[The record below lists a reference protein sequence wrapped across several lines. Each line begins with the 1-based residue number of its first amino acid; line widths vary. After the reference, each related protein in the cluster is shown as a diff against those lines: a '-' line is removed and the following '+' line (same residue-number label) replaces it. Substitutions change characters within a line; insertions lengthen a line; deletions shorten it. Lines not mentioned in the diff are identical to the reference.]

1 MAPGRVSAG
10 ASFRTLAREEIE
22 PYIAL
27 LESEGFTPEI
37 DQGTWI
43 GAFVDGRLAGWVRIF
58 QEGPD
63 WMLEDVFVLPEH
75 RRGGLASALLDR
87 AQTDLPA
94 LWLICDDEM
103 IGFYQARGYELMTK
117 DDFPEALAT
126 LYRAKA
132 EWPTGTDH
140 NHNALRWSRS

>member
-1 MAPGRVSAG
+1 MSAG
-10 ASFRTLAREEIE
+10 VTFRTLERAEIE
-22 PYIAL
+22 PHIAL

-43 GAFVDGRLAGWVRIF
+43 GAFVGERLAGWVRIF

-63 WMLEDVFVLPEH
+63 WMLEDVYVFPEH
-75 RRGGLASALLDR
+75 RRGGLATALLDR
-87 AQTDLPA
+87 AQAEIPA

-103 IGFYQARGYELMTK
+103 IGFYQARGYELMPK
-117 DDFPEALAT
+117 DAFPAALASF
-126 LYRAKA
+126 YRAKA

-140 NHNALRWSRS
+140 NHNALRWSRR

>member
-1 MAPGRVSAG
+1 MARHVEL
-10 ASFRTLAREEIE
+10 RTLERHEIE
-22 PYIAL
+22 PHIAL

-43 GAFVDGRLAGWVRIF
+43 GALVDGALAGWVRIF
-58 QEGPD
+58 ELGGS
-63 WMLEDVFVLPEH
+63 WMLEDVYVLPEH
-75 RRGGLASALLDR
+75 RHCGLASRLLGR
-87 AQTDLPA
+87 AREGLPN

-103 IGFYQARGYELMTK
+103 IGFYEQRGYELMPK
-117 DDFPEALAT
+117 AAFPEALAT

-140 NHNALRWSRS
+140 NHNALRLSAR